1 MGHGSWER
9 RIAELTAEGRK
20 WTEREA
26 REVLAAWEATGESG
40 PAFGRRFGIVP
51 QRLWWWR
58 SRLSCIRPAMGAP
71 GALRKVRLAFQPSRR
86 LTRSCSGAR
95 SASGGGWRAA
105 VQTAPRGVTTLSTV
119 KPEPR
124 ASFHL

>member
-58 SRLSCIRPAMGAP
+58 SRLSSTTSSFVPVE
-71 GALRKVRLAFQPSRR
+71 VR
-86 LTRSCSGAR
+86 
-95 SASGGGWRAA
+95 RAA
-105 VQTAPRGVTTLSTV
+105 EAAIVVTSERGLRI
-119 KPEPR
+119 EG
-124 ASFHL
+124 A